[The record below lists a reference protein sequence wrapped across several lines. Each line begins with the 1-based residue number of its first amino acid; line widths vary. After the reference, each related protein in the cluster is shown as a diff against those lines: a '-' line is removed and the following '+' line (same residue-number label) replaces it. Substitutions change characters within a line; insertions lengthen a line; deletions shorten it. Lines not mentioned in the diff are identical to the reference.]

1 MWGLCPLPLT
11 WAVSDCYDGC
21 STKEVTLCVQ
31 GRPEEAI
38 TGWFRTPSIHSPWKP
53 SCHPVSSQSHLEG
66 PQKTLWLPAPAQLRG
81 QAGEWKIL
89 QVSPVSSSLHHLQ
102 PFKSPH
108 LRSQTSWSWGQWA
121 PRWRVL
127 THTIRD
133 LLHRSVMVCY
143 AAVQSRA
150 NDHCSYHPGYLLQVQ
165 HGTMLLHLILPRRT
179 CSAKY
184 VSPNCKSRNAGCE
197 QKSVTQRHTR

>member
-21 STKEVTLCVQ
+21 SSKEVTLCVQ
-31 GRPEEAI
+31 GRPGEAI

-53 SCHPVSSQSHLEG
+53 SCHLGRSQSHLEG
-66 PQKTLWLPAPAQLRG
+66 PQETLWLPAPAQLSG

-108 LRSQTSWSWGQWA
+108 LRSQTSRSWGQQA
-121 PRWRVL
+121 LRCRVL

-133 LLHRSVMVCY
+133 LLRMVCY
-143 AAVQSRA
+143 AAVESRA
-150 NDHCSYHPGYLLQVQ
+150 NDHCSYHPGCLLQVQ
-165 HGTMLLHLILPRRT
+165 HGTMLLHSTLPCRT
-179 CSAKY
+179 CFAKY

-197 QKSVTQRHTR
+197 QKSVMQRHTW